1 MSTEKNKQKKKDIKA
16 NPPIKLVAVDM
27 DGTLLKS
34 DKTLHPDTIRDIE
47 TASASGVQVVYCSG
61 RAVIEVKPYLEL
73 LPHVRY
79 GICCSGSVVYDFRD
93 NRQMFSK
100 EINSKY
106 AVMISDVAKKY
117 DGMTHFLGVTS
128 TACVSQISHMADY
141 NMGVY
146 QPLFEDIAIKAE
158 DMSKEATKYMAIP
171 KVNIYFR
178 TNEDR
183 KNAYEELKD
192 LPLCF
197 ATVGDTILEMTAPGV
212 SKAFGL
218 NSLTRYLGISLKETA
233 GIGDSDNDR
242 EMLSAVGLPIA
253 MGNAEEEILK
263 MCKMVTDDNDH
274 NGVGKAILKII

>member
-1 MSTEKNKQKKKDIKA
+1 MEKNKKKYS
-16 NPPIKLVAVDM
+16 LVAVDM
-27 DGTLLKS
+27 DGTLLQS

-47 TASASGVQVVYCSG
+47 EAAQAGVQTVYCSG
-61 RAVIEVKPYLEL
+61 RAVVEVRPYLKQ
-73 LPHVRY
+73 LPSVRY
-79 GICCSGSVVYDFRD
+79 GITCSGSVVYDFKND
-93 NRQMFSK
+93 KILFSR
-100 EINSKY
+100 EIQSKY

-117 DGMTHFLGVTS
+117 DGMTHFLAKDS
-128 TACVSQISHMADY
+128 TACIHQVSHMADY

-146 QPLFEDIAIKAE
+146 QPLFTEVAKKVE
-158 DMSKEATKYMAIP
+158 DMSEEAAKRLSVP

-183 KNAYEELKD
+183 CKGYEELKD

-218 NSLTRYLGISLKETA
+218 NALINRLGIKMKNVV

-242 EMLSAVGLPIA
+242 EMLGAVGYPVA
-253 MGNAEEEILK
+253 MGNAEEEILA
-263 MCKMVTDDNDH
+263 MCKMITGDNDH
-274 NGVGKAILKII
+274 NGVGEAIRKLCL